1 MPGTH
6 ALQLDSPSYD
16 TCPGG
21 QVVQGELP
29 ELFLY
34 LPTSHAVQLPAGP
47 VYPGS
52 QEGTQLLTS
61 VLPGAD
67 SVDSGQAVHSCRE
80 ELYVPAGHCS
90 QSTTLL
96 ATALYVPGSQA
107 EHMGSHGG
115 SAQAKEVYPLLQ
127 RHMLA
132 LSEPAID
139 CELGAQ
145 GSKSPPE

>member
-1 MPGTH
+1 M
-6 ALQLDSPSYD
+6 QLDSPYQA

-52 QEGTQLLTS
+52 QEGRQLLTS

-67 SVDSGQAVHSCRE
+67 SVDSGHAAHEDVE
-80 ELYVPAGHCS
+80 EL
-90 QSTTLL
+90 
-96 ATALYVPGSQA
+96 
-107 EHMGSHGG
+107 
-115 SAQAKEVYPLLQ
+115 
-127 RHMLA
+127 
-132 LSEPAID
+132 
-139 CELGAQ
+139 
-145 GSKSPPE
+145 